1 MIRFI
6 KGVVEGIGEQHVLI
20 EQQGIGYRIWTSAF
34 SIEELK
40 GKSET
45 VKLFTHLHVREDA
58 VILYGFAAEEELQ
71 MFETLTSVSK
81 IGPKAALN
89 ILSALK
95 PIDIRMAILTN
106 DIKLLSKVNGIGA
119 KTAERLVLE
128 LKDKIEDVKLWEL
141 NQIPDKSNAKIMEEA
156 VLALVG
162 LGYSKSQAESAV
174 KQVEAEDLESYIKLA
189 LKKLF

>member
-1 MIRFI
+1 MF
-6 KGVVEGIGEQHVLI
+6 
-20 EQQGIGYRIWTSAF
+20 F
-34 SIEELK
+34 
-40 GKSET
+40 
-45 VKLFTHLHVREDA
+45 
-58 VILYGFAAEEELQ
+58 YGFAAEEELQ

>member
-6 KGVVEGIGEQHVLI
+6 KGVVEDIGEQHVLI

-58 VILYGFAAEEELQ
+58 MILYGFAAEEELQ

>member
-20 EQQGIGYRIWTSAF
+20 EQQGIGYRVWTSAF

-40 GKSET
+40 GRPET

-58 VILYGFAAEEELQ
+58 MILYGFAAEEELQ

>member
-40 GKSET
+40 GRSET

-58 VILYGFAAEEELQ
+58 MILYGFAAEEELQ

>member
-6 KGVVEGIGEQHVLI
+6 KGVVEDIGEQHVLI

-40 GKSET
+40 GRSET

-58 VILYGFAAEEELQ
+58 MILYGFAAEEELQ

>member
-58 VILYGFAAEEELQ
+58 MILYGFAAEEELQ

>member
-20 EQQGIGYRIWTSAF
+20 EQQGIGYRVWTSAF

-58 VILYGFAAEEELQ
+58 MILYGFAAEEELQ